1 MSDTKLFGILAT
13 VAGVLFLGC
22 NAEAQVHTKL
32 FEDFLAGWSNNMAQ
46 LLPLFTDD
54 IVYEDAAMGVVTH
67 GKDEL
72 RAFAQSFF
80 STFPDIQFTLTST
93 LVTGNRAAIEWTG
106 MGTHKGDM
114 PGMPATNKRATF
126 RGVSIMELQ
135 DGKIKRNTDYWD
147 LATLMKQLGFIAER

>member
-1 MSDTKLFGILAT
+1 MRDTKRFGILAT
-13 VAGVLFLGC
+13 VACVLVLGG
-22 NAEAQVHTKL
+22 NVEAQVHPKL
-32 FEDFLAGWSNNMAQ
+32 FEDFLAGWSNNLAQ

-67 GKDEL
+67 GKEEL
-72 RAFAQSFF
+72 RAFAQRFF

-106 MGTHKGDM
+106 QGTHQGDM

-135 DGKIKRNTDYWD
+135 DGKITRNTDYWD
-147 LATLMKQLGFIAER
+147 MATLMKQLGFITEK